1 MKLERTERKSKDE
14 FYLLSADNNERVLVN
29 IKTGD
34 VTLFQ
39 GQHFIQT
46 TIDDIYKLNKK
57 LLELEQ
63 ENGYYQDIDENF

>member
-1 MKLERTERKSKDE
+1 MKLERTERKNKNE

-29 IKTGD
+29 TKTKD

-39 GQHFIQT
+39 GNHFIQT
-46 TIDDIYKLNKK
+46 TIDDIYSLNKK

-63 ENGYYQDIDENF
+63 ENYQDIDGVFS

>member
-1 MKLERTERKSKDE
+1 MKLERTERKNKDE

-29 IKTGD
+29 TKTKD

-39 GQHFIQT
+39 GKHFIQT
-46 TIDDIYKLNKK
+46 TIDDIYSLNKK

-63 ENGYYQDIDENF
+63 ENYQDIDEVIS

>member
-1 MKLERTERKSKDE
+1 MKLERTERKNKDE

-29 IKTGD
+29 IKTKD

-39 GQHFIQT
+39 GNHFIQT
-46 TIDDIYKLNKK
+46 TINDIYNLNKK

-63 ENGYYQDIDENF
+63 ENYQDIDEVIS

>member
-1 MKLERTERKSKDE
+1 MYTTMLNQKCKDE

-29 IKTGD
+29 TKTKD

-39 GQHFIQT
+39 GKHFIQT
-46 TIDDIYKLNKK
+46 TIDDIYNLNKK

-63 ENGYYQDIDENF
+63 ENYQDIDEVIS

>member
-1 MKLERTERKSKDE
+1 MKLERTERKNKDE

-29 IKTGD
+29 IKTKD

-39 GQHFIQT
+39 GNHFIQT
-46 TIDDIYKLNKK
+46 TIDDIYNLNKK

-63 ENGYYQDIDENF
+63 ENYQDIDEVIS

>member
-1 MKLERTERKSKDE
+1 MKLERTERKNKDE

-29 IKTGD
+29 TKTKD

-39 GQHFIQT
+39 GKHFIQT
-46 TIDDIYKLNKK
+46 TIDDIYNLNKK

-63 ENGYYQDIDENF
+63 ENYQDIDEVIS